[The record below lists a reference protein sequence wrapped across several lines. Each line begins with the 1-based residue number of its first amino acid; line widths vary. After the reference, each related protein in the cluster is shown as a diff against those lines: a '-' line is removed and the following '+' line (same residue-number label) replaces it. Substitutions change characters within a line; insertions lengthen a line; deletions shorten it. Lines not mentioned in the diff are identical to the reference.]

1 MNLDAQIEAI
11 LFFKAEPMK
20 LAKIAEFLNVSE
32 EAVNEALATLEQKL
46 GGRGVILIR
55 KDGEATLG
63 TAPETSELIDK
74 MVKEDLSKDLGKATL
89 ETLTIILYRSPVSKP
104 EIDYVRGVNSNYI
117 LRSLLVRGLIEK
129 IPKPDDQRSFL
140 YRPTFQLLEHLGISD
155 LSQLPEKEAFA
166 EKVSESMQEFS
177 KDQ

>member
-20 LAKIAEFLNVSE
+20 LAKIAELLNVSE
-32 EAVNEALATLEQKL
+32 VAVGEALTTLEQKL
-46 GGRGVILIR
+46 EGRGVILIR

>member
-20 LAKIAEFLNVSE
+20 LAKIAELLNVSE
-32 EAVNEALATLEQKL
+32 VAVGEALTTLEQKL
-46 GGRGVILIR
+46 EGRGVILIR

-155 LSQLPEKEAFA
+155 
-166 EKVSESMQEFS
+166 
-177 KDQ
+177 